1 MPAITK
7 FIIALDPA
15 APCYA
20 LSFDVS
26 PCDIFRNTAATR
38 AVATPDRTK
47 AHQFDTYEA
56 AADVRRD
63 ITGWGGAQ
71 RVETIEV
78 EVKRPSLNDPATR
91 IEARD
96 IATNAWYEWAEIGET
111 DGPSC
116 NRTEAARLA
125 HVAGAL
131 RAEGYRVGVDIR
143 NGASSFVTLNL
154 CDPFGVC
161 WTLDWE
167 PSVDGFD
174 YPTSGDDAC
183 DIAEEKAQH
192 EDEPET
198 AFCDGCEGCFPVD
211 DVEVCGDADHGSFG
225 FCKTCRAK
233 DEQAPRHFRDEP
245 ICAGC
250 DGLFPLREGQDE
262 CETCAAARSIVNP
275 VTAALVAATEELSDW
290 IDMADAE
297 AKAERQ
303 PVMPI
308 LDEDAVI
315 DLLTNLRHAT
325 LYHYGIDFDEL
336 VAISARH
343 FVAEVKVRADIA
355 RKRAEQANG

>member
-1 MPAITK
+1 MPAIIK
-7 FIIALDPA
+7 FIIVLDPA

-26 PCDIFRNTAATR
+26 PSDIFRNTAATR

-47 AHQFDTYEA
+47 ALQFDTFEKA
-56 AADVRRD
+56 REVSKD

-71 RVETIEV
+71 RVEPILV
-78 EVKRPSLNDPATR
+78 EFKAESAPDLGLLCTGQGR

-96 IATNAWYEWAEIGET
+96 AATAYWHEHAERVEGGDFTTSAER
-111 DGPSC
+111 S
-116 NRTEAARLA
+116 AMARLHFVRA
-125 HVAGAL
+125 SLAL
-131 RAEGYRVGVDIR
+131 DFDAQ
-143 NGASSFVTLNL
+143 VTADERIVITDEHGN
-154 CDPFGVC
+154 
-161 WTLDWE
+161 TLTLEWDGRI
-167 PSVDGFD
+167 DGFD
-174 YPTSGDDAC
+174 YSTSGDDAC
-183 DIAEEKAQH
+183 DLAEEKAQH
-192 EDEPET
+192 E
-198 AFCDGCEGCFPVD
+198 
-211 DVEVCGDADHGSFG
+211 
-225 FCKTCRAK
+225 
-233 DEQAPRHFRDEP
+233 DEP

-250 DGLFPLREGQDE
+250 DGLFPLREGQEE

-308 LDEDAVI
+308 LDEDAVT
-315 DLLTNLRHAT
+315 DLLTNLRHAAAAD
-325 LYHYGIDFDEL
+325 GIDFDEL
-336 VAISARH
+336 IAISARH